1 MAALDILQEVAGGSG
16 ATNPV
21 SVTFS
26 AVNANEL
33 LVFAFMTQRGDSIIT
48 PPSGL
53 TLAADTAGGAWPQLK
68 VYTRVAQG
76 GDSLSWS
83 FSSSSGDDCYLR
95 GFRIEGAFANLS
107 GVTSSVDSSFSAVA
121 SRAVLVSNVTVA
133 ANTLVLAAL
142 SKSGTGNVSTVT
154 NSFASLSNQGTDRK
168 LSTARRLYTS
178 SATDVSTTF
187 SWTGN
192 EEGNTALIRIAAPSG
207 STVARS
213 VFPFFLG

>member
-26 AVNANEL
+26 AVNAGEL
-33 LVFAFMTQRGDSIIT
+33 LVFAYMAQRGDSTIT
-48 PPSGL
+48 APAGL

-68 VYTRVAQG
+68 VYTRIAQS

-83 FSSSSGDDCYLR
+83 FSSSIGDDCYLR
-95 GFRIEGAFANLS
+95 GFRIEGTFTDLT
-107 GVTSSVDSSFSAVA
+107 GVTSSVDSSFSSVS
-121 SRAVLVSNVTVA
+121 SRAVLVANVTVA

-142 SKSGTGNVSTVT
+142 SKSGSNNVSSVT

-168 LSTARRLYTS
+168 LSTARRLYTG

-187 SWTGN
+187 SWTGS
-192 EEGNTALIRIAAPSG
+192 EEGNTALIRIAAPSA
-207 STVARS
+207 SSVAFR
-213 VFPFFLG
+213 PYYITG